1 MAGCS
6 PDGEDSEDSPKKY
19 PSISLIF
26 PYNPSFLIA
35 KISRFALRPGRG
47 GRAAEAAGGQGRPGL
62 RLREYPWEI
71 YVQVILSTCVCIMF
85 WIYDYKVYKIMFRW
99 LYKIIIDKTLYV
111 YSAV

>member
-1 MAGCS
+1 MYIYIYYIS
-6 PDGEDSEDSPKKY
+6 PTY
-19 PSISLIF
+19 LHLISLIF

-71 YVQVILSTCVCIMF
+71 YVQVILSTCVCIYNVLD
-85 WIYDYKVYKIMFRW
+85 IDDYKVYKIMFRW